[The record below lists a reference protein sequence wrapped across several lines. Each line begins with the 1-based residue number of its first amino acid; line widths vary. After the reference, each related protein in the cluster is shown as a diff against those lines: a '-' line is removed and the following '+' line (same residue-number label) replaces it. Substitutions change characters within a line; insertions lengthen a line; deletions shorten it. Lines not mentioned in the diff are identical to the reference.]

1 MSRLTERIGNR
12 TVLIDSNLPIQLAD
26 SLRKAGL
33 SVRHV
38 NEINPKMP
46 DTYIQ
51 IIMYPTDVLL
61 TRDGN
66 LYWKL
71 KGRAIFLGIGTKT
84 RRKIAF
90 TSQLKAN
97 LADEQARGI
106 TEFRIKRGMRMLFA

>member
-1 MSRLTERIGNR
+1 MSRLTEKIGNR
-12 TVLIDSNLPIQLAD
+12 TVLIDSNLPIQLAT
-26 SLRKAGL
+26 SLRKQGL

-38 NEINPKMP
+38 NEINPRMS
-46 DTYIQ
+46 DTHIQ

-71 KGRAIFLGIGTKT
+71 KSKAIFLGIGSKT
-84 RRKIAF
+84 RRKVAF
-90 TSQLKAN
+90 ASKLKAE
-97 LADEQARGI
+97 LDDEQARGI

>member
-1 MSRLTERIGNR
+1 LTSLIQQIGQR

-38 NEINPKMP
+38 NEINPKMS
-46 DTYIQ
+46 DTHIQ
-51 IIMYPTDVLL
+51 IIMHPTDVLL

-71 KGRAIFLGIGTKT
+71 KGRAIFLGIGIKT
-84 RRKIAF
+84 RRRIAF
-90 TSQLKAN
+90 ASRLKAE
-97 LADEQARGI
+97 LADEAARGI
-106 TEFRIKRGMRMLFA
+106 TEFRIKRGMRMLFS

>member
-1 MSRLTERIGNR
+1 MIERIGNR
-12 TVLIDSNLPIQLAD
+12 TVLIDSNIPNQLAD

-38 NEINPKMP
+38 NEINPRMS
-46 DTYIQ
+46 DIHIQ
-51 IIMYPTDVLL
+51 IIMLPTDVLL

-71 KGRAIFLGIGTKT
+71 KGKAIFLGLSTKT
-84 RRKIAF
+84 RRNVAF
-90 TSQLKAN
+90 TSRLKAT

>member
-1 MSRLTERIGNR
+1 M
-12 TVLIDSNLPIQLAD
+12 IDSNIPIQLAD

-33 SVRHV
+33 SVRYV
-38 NEINPKMP
+38 NEINPRMS
-46 DTYIQ
+46 DTHIQ

-71 KGRAIFLGIGTKT
+71 KGKAIFLGLGTKT
-84 RRKIAF
+84 RRNVAF
-90 TSQLKAN
+90 TSRLKST